1 MNTLQ
6 NLHTHTTFSD
16 GKDTPEEMVLEAI
29 NKGSFSVGFSE
40 HSAMSYS
47 PYDYMRG
54 QEHEKYKN
62 EILRLKEKYK
72 DKIDIF
78 LGLEVDMYSSPDMKG
93 FDYLIGSMH
102 YFKIGNEYI
111 AFDRTSKEMTD
122 IKNKYFGGDGLLFA
136 KRYYEELSHLY
147 EYGNFDII
155 GHFDIIAKHT
165 QNAYFFDESSKEYL
179 SLAYECAK
187 TLSGKIPYFE
197 LNTGCIS
204 RGYKNVPYPIREILK
219 FMKELGFG
227 VVVTSDCHDKKY
239 LDFYF
244 KESDQLLKANG
255 YNEKYILTKDGFV
268 PVRI

>member
-29 NKGSFSVGFSE
+29 NKGFVSLGFSE
-40 HSAMSYS
+40 HSGMTYSSY
-47 PYDYMRG
+47 DFMRG
-54 QEHEKYKN
+54 TKQEEYKK

-111 AFDRTSKEMTD
+111 SFDRTSNEMID
-122 IKNKYFGGDGLLFA
+122 IKNKYFGEDGLAFA
-136 KRYYEELSHLY
+136 RRYYEELSNIY
-147 EYGNFDII
+147 KYGNFDII

-165 QNAYFFDESSKEYL
+165 QNAYFFDETSKEYL

-197 LNTGCIS
+197 VNTGCIS
-204 RGYKNVPYPIREILK
+204 RGYKNIPYPIPEIMK
-219 FMKELGFG
+219 FLRELGFG
-227 VVVTSDCHDKKY
+227 AVITSDCHNKDHF
-239 LDFYF
+239 DCYF
-244 KESDQLLKANG
+244 KEANELLKECG
-255 YNEKYILTKDGFV
+255 YKEKYILTKDGFE
-268 PVRI
+268 PVKI